1 MKSWTSA
8 ASAAS
13 CAIGGQWTSAA
24 QWQSWTNLIFA
35 LALLCLPVSAS
46 AAFDHSHAA
55 WTTLLKRH
63 VVLIDGGKSSQV
75 DYAGLAK
82 ERASLKAYLGS
93 LSAVP
98 QAEFDS
104 WPKPWQLAF
113 LINAYNAFTVELIL
127 GKYPHLESIR
137 DLGNIVFN
145 SPWKQKFFTLFG
157 EQRSLDWI
165 EHEVIREPGVY
176 DDPRIHFAVNCA
188 SVGCP
193 MLREE
198 AFVGERLE
206 AQLEQQTRRFLAD
219 RTRNRYE
226 PKTATLMVSQIFDWY
241 GQDFSAGYR
250 GVSSL
255 RQFLGSYADLL
266 ASTPAEQAMLRQNL
280 VGVDFIGYDWALNSV
295 PR

>member
-1 MKSWTSA
+1 MKSGMSGGSAGKWTSA
-8 ASAAS
+8 
-13 CAIGGQWTSAA
+13 T
-24 QWQSWTNLIFA
+24 QWQSCTNLILA
-35 LALLCLPVSAS
+35 LALLCLPVSAR

-55 WTTLLKRH
+55 WTALLKRH
-63 VVLIDGGKSSQV
+63 VVLIDGGKASQV

-82 ERASLKAYLGS
+82 ERAALKAYLDS

-98 QAEFDS
+98 RPQFDS
-104 WPKPWQLAF
+104 WSKNRQLAF

-157 EQRSLDWI
+157 ERRYLDWI
-165 EHEVIREPGVY
+165 EHETIRKPGVY

-206 AQLEQQTRRFLAD
+206 AQLEQQTQRFLAD

-226 PKTATLMVSQIFDWY
+226 PKTATLRVSQIFDWY

-255 RQFLGSYADLL
+255 RQFLGSYANLL
-266 ASTPAEQAMLRQNL
+266 ASTPAEQAMLREHL
-280 VGVDFIGYDWALNSV
+280 VGVDFIEYDWALNSL

>member
-1 MKSWTSA
+1 MKSWTNLA
-8 ASAAS
+8 K
-13 CAIGGQWTSAA
+13 
-24 QWQSWTNLIFA
+24 WTNWIFA
-35 LALLCLPVSAS
+35 LALLCLPPAAS
-46 AAFDHSHAA
+46 AAFDHGHAA
-55 WTTLLKRH
+55 WTVLLKRH
-63 VVLIDGGKSSQV
+63 VVLIDGGKASQV
-75 DYAGLAK
+75 DYAGLAQ
-82 ERASLKAYLGS
+82 ERSALQTYLDS

-98 QAEFDS
+98 RVQFDS
-104 WPKPWQLAF
+104 WSKSQQLAF

-127 GKYPHLESIR
+127 GHYPDLKSIR

-145 SPWKQKFFTLFG
+145 SPWKQEFFTLFG
-157 EQRSLDWI
+157 ARRYLDWI
-165 EHEVIREPGVY
+165 EHEVIRKPGAY

-198 AFVGERLE
+198 AFVGEHLD

-226 PKTATLMVSQIFDWY
+226 PKTATLVVSQIFDWY
-241 GQDFSAGYR
+241 GEDFSAGYR
-250 GVSSL
+250 GVGSL

-266 ASTPAEQAMLRQNL
+266 ATTPAERAMLRRNL
-280 VGVDFIGYDWALNSV
+280 VGIDFIDYDWALNSV